1 MLECVPAAVAAATT
15 AALRVPTIGICAGG
29 ACSGQVLVYHD
40 LLGLT
45 QHPHHAAVTPK
56 FCKRYAN
63 VGEVITGALAAFR
76 EEVENGSF
84 PSVAFSPY
92 ELREGDAARFAA
104 ALRERGLGEAATAV
118 EELEGGE
125 KSGGGAASS

>member
-1 MLECVPAAVAAATT
+1 M
-15 AALRVPTIGICAGG
+15 
-29 ACSGQVLVYHD
+29 LVYHD
-40 LLGLT
+40 LLGFT

-125 KSGGGAASS
+125 KSGGGGGVLVGGPRRREIF